1 MKTASFLF
9 FFLMAAAGSMRLT
22 AMEDRCNFIIERD
35 QEAPAERAVA
45 RKKPETAE
53 CAMKSVSIVVPEG
66 AGPVMKNIAALLARR
81 IEERCKAKAAIGARG
96 DLKIELSI
104 RRGIGAEGFCISTGK
119 KGSIRIIGN
128 DERGVLYGAGK
139 FLRTSNYSGD
149 GFAAGKWRG
158 SSVPEKP
165 VRGMYLATHFYNYY
179 QAAPVAEVQRYIE
192 DLALWGV
199 NTILLW
205 YDMHHFKGF
214 DDPTAEQFRDRL
226 KKIMETARKLDVGIG
241 FTMTGNE
248 GYANSPV
255 NVQAAPGVWRGGHY
269 PTDICPNKPGGME
282 YILETRAR
290 FFDWCRDYKPE
301 YICIWPYDQ
310 GGCGSPDCR
319 PWGSN
324 GFLKCAKA
332 IAAMARE
339 KFPGVKVILSTWY
352 FDSTE
357 WKGLSDQL
365 AFDRSWSDMILA
377 EGEPPGKERIDL
389 PIVGFPEI
397 SMYNT
402 FPWGGFG
409 ATPLPDHLLRQ
420 WQLTKGQLSGGFPY
434 SEGIF
439 DDISKVVYAQLY
451 WNSAIPPQ
459 QTIKEY
465 IFYEFSPEAVAGIL
479 KVIRIL
485 ERNHHMR
492 WWPGELEGVKLTL
505 DWFPSKNVRP
515 MEDPGA
521 EEAYRIVRQWDNVLP
536 EKVRQSWR
544 WRILYIRA
552 LLDAELKANGGS
564 PNGACRDGFK
574 ELMKIYHTTE
584 QSDPAVRPP
593 VRYNYHKRSR
603 KSSKHE
609 IPN

>member
-1 MKTASFLF
+1 MRTGPFLF
-9 FFLMAAAGSMRLT
+9 WLL
-22 AMEDRCNFIIERD
+22 I
-35 QEAPAERAVA
+35 AVA
-45 RKKPETAE
+45 VSMPVTARADRYNFTAE
-53 CAMKSVSIVVPEG
+53 SPVKLISVVVPEH
-66 AGPVMKNIAALLARR
+66 AGTAMKNIAALLKRR
-81 IEERCKAKAAIGARG
+81 IEERCNAKVGAGG
-96 DLKIELSI
+96 DLKIVLSI
-104 RRGIGAEGFCISTGK
+104 RWGIGAEGYNISTGN

-128 DERGVLYGAGK
+128 DMRGVLYGVGK
-139 FLRTSNYSGD
+139 FLRTSAYSAE
-149 GFAAGKWRG
+149 GFTAGNWRG
-158 SSVPEKP
+158 VSVPEKR

-179 QAAPVAEVQRYIE
+179 QTAPVADVQRYIE

-214 DDPTAEQFRDRL
+214 DDPAAGQFRDRL

-255 NVQAAPGVWRGGHY
+255 NMQADSGAWRGGHY
-269 PTDICPNKPGGME
+269 LTDICPNKPGGMQ
-282 YILETRAR
+282 YILKARAR
-290 FFDWCRDYKPE
+290 FFDWCRDNKPA

-310 GGCGSPDCR
+310 GGCGSVDCL

-332 IAAMARE
+332 IGALARK
-339 KFPGVKVILSTWY
+339 KFPRVKVILSTWY

-365 AFDRSWSDMILA
+365 AFDHSNSDMILA
-377 EGEPPGKERIDL
+377 EGEPPGKERIGL

-420 WQLTKGQLSGGFPY
+420 WQLTKGGLSGGFPY

-451 WNSAIPPQ
+451 WNSAIPPD

-465 IFYEFSPEAVAGIL
+465 IFYEFSPDAIADIL
-479 KVIRIL
+479 EVIHIL

-515 MEDPGA
+515 MEDPDA
-521 EEAYRIVRQWDNVLP
+521 EKAYRIMRQQDSALP
-536 EKVRQSWR
+536 PKVRQSWR

-552 LLDAELKANGGS
+552 MLDAELKANGGT
-564 PNGACRDGFK
+564 PNEACREGFE
-574 ELMKIYHTTE
+574 ELMNIYHTTE

-593 VRYNYHKRSR
+593 VSLQLK
-603 KSSKHE
+603 KT
-609 IPN
+609 IPKKQT